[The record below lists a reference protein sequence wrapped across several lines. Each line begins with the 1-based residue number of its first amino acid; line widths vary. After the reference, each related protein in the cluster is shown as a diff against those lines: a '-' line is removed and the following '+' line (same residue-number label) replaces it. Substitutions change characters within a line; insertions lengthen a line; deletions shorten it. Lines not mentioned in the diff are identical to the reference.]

1 MVGSTPTTKALLP
14 VFPDLTE
21 EERWRS
27 TFALIPPT
35 LCLGTAPDQAFYFIV
50 TPKTAETIDVE
61 IGYLLHPS
69 ALEHP
74 MFEHLFAMSDA
85 GVQVFVRQDQD
96 ATTKVQRGMHFALRR
111 PRSILVARESH
122 VQFNR
127 WLVQRYRST
136 GLHPDISVRSGR
148 FAACPRYWG
157 CLTVIAR
164 DCERSD
170 NGAISATADEH
181 RSKIWAPR
189 AHVENVDIS
198 HPSRGRCLTVS
209 LGQMRI
215 LVSSTPGMGHL
226 TCLLPLGI
234 GAARRRAR
242 RAVRAPRQSRARWL
256 PVRVRGAPAG
266 MAPAERRAALAPRQA
281 EVMDACRRADA
292 AGLLFSIM
300 FAGAAAPAMR
310 IELAPIMDEFVP
322 DVVLH
327 ETGELAAAPLA
338 KARDI
343 PSVTVAFSGA
353 VPEWSHE
360 MVLASLA
367 PLWADEGLPPPTLPR
382 RLRRPVPPPVSAPSF
397 DQAPPV
403 RGVAA
408 MRPTAVWSAADAA
421 PTWLAELGRLAA
433 RLPDLRHRAR
443 RSAGTVDGR
452 TRSLGD
458 LDVEAVATIGR
469 HIDPSTFGP
478 IPSNVRVERFVP
490 QQFVLDRAALVMS
503 HAGAGSLLGATATGV
518 PQLLN
523 PIWADQWEN
532 ADAASGAGVAV
543 TCELEQRSASDIAAA
558 LQRLLDDGR
567 FSDAASRV
575 ADRSCGDAGTRRPR
589 GDDRSSRERCVVSD
603 DAAWVVL
610 RRL

>member
-1 MVGSTPTTKALLP
+1 
-14 VFPDLTE
+14 
-21 EERWRS
+21 
-27 TFALIPPT
+27 
-35 LCLGTAPDQAFYFIV
+35 
-50 TPKTAETIDVE
+50 
-61 IGYLLHPS
+61 
-69 ALEHP
+69 
-74 MFEHLFAMSDA
+74 
-85 GVQVFVRQDQD
+85 
-96 ATTKVQRGMHFALRR
+96 
-111 PRSILVARESH
+111 
-122 VQFNR
+122 
-127 WLVQRYRST
+127 
-136 GLHPDISVRSGR
+136 
-148 FAACPRYWG
+148 
-157 CLTVIAR
+157 
-164 DCERSD
+164 
-170 NGAISATADEH
+170 
-181 RSKIWAPR
+181 
-189 AHVENVDIS
+189 
-198 HPSRGRCLTVS
+198 
-209 LGQMRI
+209 
-215 LVSSTPGMGHL
+215 MGHL
-226 TCLLPLGI
+226 TCLLPLASALRDAGHDVLFVTTAESCEVVA
-234 GAARRRAR
+234 GFGF
-242 RAVRAPRQSRARWL
+242 AVR
-256 PVRVRGAPAG
+256 PAG

-281 EVMDACRRADA
+281 EVMALPPRRRR
-292 AGLLFSIM
+292 GLLFSIM

-367 PLWADEGLPPPTLPR
+367 PLWADEGLPPPTFQDVCGDLYLHPF
-382 RLRRPVPPPVSAPSF
+382 PPSF

-403 RGVAA
+403 RGVTP

-421 PTWLAELGRLAA
+421 PTWLAELGTARPLVYLTSGTEPAA
-433 RLPDLRHRAR
+433 AQGPWMAALEA
-443 RSAGTVDGR
+443 
-452 TRSLGD
+452 LGD
-458 LDVEAVATIGR
+458 LDVDAVATIGR

-543 TCELEQRSASDIAAA
+543 TCELEQRSAADIAAA
-558 LQRLLDDGR
+558 LQQLLDDGR

-575 ADRSCGDAGTRRPR
+575 ADEVAAMPAPVDHVATI
-589 GDDRSSRERCVVSD
+589 EALVS
-603 DAAWVVL
+603 AAS
-610 RRL
+610 